1 MLKIEAK
8 SLVVTAALVFLGSI
22 TVAATTYY
30 VLTKNFEKERA
41 VFEQELRT
49 TNTIRKPAT
58 TTSTNQN

>member
-8 SLVVTAALVFLGSI
+8 NLVVTAALVFLASI
-22 TVAATTYY
+22 TIAATTYY

-49 TNTIRKPAT
+49 TNTIKRPTAT
-58 TTSTNQN
+58 SSNQN